1 MKMKKTDIGV
11 VLFMYFVCG
20 FFYYHMVKLKAS
32 SQTYP
37 RFTIVLLFGLTTLY
51 LIQMVIAA
59 KKYGVESGVDSVF
72 KDFQTAQ
79 FFVCLCATVLYLV
92 CIHLFGF
99 YIPTVIF
106 MAAIMLYLKVPPL
119 YICITIVVIIAL
131 IYFAFQKFLGV
142 KLPVG
147 TIMKAL
153 NK

>member
-1 MKMKKTDIGV
+1 MKKTDIGV

-79 FFVCLCATVLYLV
+79 FFVCLCATVLYLI

-147 TIMKAL
+147 TVMKAL

>member
-1 MKMKKTDIGV
+1 MKKTDIGV

-79 FFVCLCATVLYLV
+79 FFVCLCATVLYLI

-147 TIMKAL
+147 TVMKAL
-153 NK
+153 KK

>member
-79 FFVCLCATVLYLV
+79 FFVCLCATVLYLI

-147 TIMKAL
+147 TVIKAL

>member
-1 MKMKKTDIGV
+1 MKKTDIGV